1 MLALAP
7 LVLSIATVLLT
18 SDPTSP
24 QLADWD
30 SPTSAAIELGP
41 DGRAYAARELLLGIE
56 PDADRASVLAAIEG
70 AGGKVL
76 GEVRRLGVMRVE
88 VSGGVSPHDRVATFA
103 SIPGVQYA
111 ELNGIGGPGGVT
123 TPNDSAFPTQW
134 HLRNTAQQGVTNGAD
149 IDAIEAWKISQGDPA
164 VVLAILDSGIDPTH
178 PDFAGRV
185 IAGYDFV
192 DEDADPS
199 IGPGFQSHGSSC
211 AGLAAA
217 NTDNAFSIAG
227 IDGACRILPVRV
239 ITEEFGT
246 VFNLVQGLNYC
257 AERSPDVVSM
267 SLINYPAQ
275 LSLQTAIK
283 AARQAGCIL
292 IAAAGNGGTGDANS
306 SWPGASPNV
315 MSIGATTSNDGRA
328 PYSGTGTALD
338 FVAPGERVVTVW
350 YAFDGGGEFS
360 GTSAAAP
367 IAAGIVCLMKAK
379 DRSLTFDEA
388 YELLRLGAEDQ
399 VGPESQDPLGR
410 DLKFGWGRLNAWR
423 SLACMTV
430 IPAPR
435 FYGEGAP
442 TSAGVPARLATS
454 GTPRVSFNDFTV
466 QVTGATP
473 GSIARL
479 VYGPEP
485 ASVSS
490 NRGTELVS
498 GPLVLGAITH
508 VGPDGRGYFPVWVSS
523 AMAGETR
530 CYQAAFAD
538 PVHGAALSN
547 AVIVKFG
554 P

>member
-7 LVLSIATVLLT
+7 LVFSLAAVASP
-18 SDPTSP
+18 SDPTAP

-30 SPTSAAIELGP
+30 SPTSASVELGP
-41 DGRAYAARELLLGIE
+41 DGGRYAAREILLGIE
-56 PDADRASVLAAIEG
+56 PAADRASVRAAIEG
-70 AGGKVL
+70 AGGRVI
-76 GEVRRLGVMRVE
+76 GEVLRLRVMRVE
-88 VSGGVSPHDRVATFA
+88 VSGDLAPDDRLATFA
-103 SIPGVQYA
+103 GIPGVRYA

-123 TPNDSAFPTQW
+123 TPSDGAFPLQW
-134 HLRNTAQQGVTNGAD
+134 HLRNTAQQGVTHGAD
-149 IDAIEAWKISQGDPA
+149 IDALEAWHISQGDPA
-164 VVLAILDSGIDPTH
+164 VVLAILDSGIDPVH
-178 PDFAGRV
+178 PDFVGRV

-199 IGPGFQSHGSSC
+199 TGPGFQSHGSSC

-227 IDGACRILPVRV
+227 VDRACRILPVRV
-239 ITEEFGT
+239 ITEAIGT
-246 VFNLVQGLNYC
+246 VFDLVQALNYC
-257 AERSPDVVSM
+257 AQRAPDVVSM
-267 SLINYPAQ
+267 SLIDYPAN

-292 IAAAGNGGTGDANS
+292 IAAAGNGGLNDANH

-328 PYSGTGTALD
+328 SYSGTGSALD
-338 FVAPGERVVTVW
+338 FVAPGHRVVSVW
-350 YAFDGGGEFS
+350 YAFDDGGEFS

-379 DRSLTFDEA
+379 DPSLTHDRA
-388 YELLRLGAEDQ
+388 YELLRLGAEDE
-399 VGPESQDPLGR
+399 VGGATDTPGR
-410 DLKFGWGRLNAWR
+410 DNDYGFGRLNAWR
-423 SLACMTV
+423 SLACMTE

-435 FYGEGAP
+435 FYGAGTP
-442 TSAGVPARLATS
+442 TSSGAPARLSTN
-454 GTPRVSFNDFTV
+454 GTQRVSFNDFSV
-466 QVTGATP
+466 QVAGATP

-479 VYGPEP
+479 FYGPGP
-485 ASVSS
+485 ASAPS

-498 GPLVLGAITH
+498 GPLVLGAIAH
-508 VGPDGRGYFPVWVSS
+508 VGPDGRARFPIWVSS

-538 PVHGAALSN
+538 PVHGAAMSN